1 MATTAKKP
9 AAKPAPKATP
19 KSTPVK
25 SKSVQSKIK
34 REQSEKKPS
43 MYTVLNGGGI
53 WFKLR
58 QTNIT
63 VFDEETQTVRQ
74 LRYSPN
80 EMSVWADEQ
89 SENIIRE
96 QIVFRKKTITVPYN
110 KPNLKNY
117 LDKHPDNTANGGGVF
132 HMVDTAKKAEVEI
145 ETEFAVVDAVA
156 MVRDKSIDELLP
168 IALFLNID
176 VNQKNIEIKRELL
189 THAKVNPKNFM
200 SMFDNPSVQVRSTI
214 MSAIDFQILNNKESG
229 LFWYDSNKLIV
240 STPAGK
246 DTLDIATRF
255 CLSEKGSMV
264 LEEIERQLSNI

>member
-9 AAKPAPKATP
+9 AAKAAPKATP
-19 KSTPVK
+19 KAAPVK

-34 REQSEKKPS
+34 REQSERKPS
-43 MYTVLNGGGI
+43 MYTIPQGGGI

-63 VFDEETQTVRQ
+63 VFDEETQAVRQ

-96 QIVFRKKTITVPYN
+96 QIVFRKKIITVPYS

-117 LDKHPDNTANGGGVF
+117 LDKHPDNVANGGAIF

-168 IALFLNID
+168 IALFLGVD

-189 THAKVNPKNFM
+189 VYAKSNPKSFM

-214 MSAIDFQILNNKESG
+214 MSGVDFQILKNKESG

>member
-1 MATTAKKP
+1 MATTKKP
-9 AAKPAPKATP
+9 VAKAAPKATP
-19 KSTPVK
+19 KSAPVK

-34 REQSEKKPS
+34 REQSERKPS
-43 MYTVLNGGGI
+43 MYTIPQGGGI

-63 VFDEETQTVRQ
+63 VFDEETQAVRQ

-96 QIVFRKKTITVPYN
+96 QIVFRKKMITVPYD
-110 KPNLKNY
+110 KPNLKKY
-117 LDKHPDNTANGGGVF
+117 LDKHPDNAANGGRVF

-189 THAKVNPKNFM
+189 THAKSNPKNFM